1 MKRHM
6 ANSKWQIANGWSKG
20 FTLIEIVLVI
30 ALIGLTS
37 TLLISLVNPVQQFK
51 KANDAQRKADLRQL
65 QAVLELY
72 RADQGQYPA
81 ALPACGSAL
90 TSGTVTYLRKVPCDP
105 KNTGQFRYNY
115 TATTNTYTLTACL
128 ENVRDPQRDL
138 APTFPA
144 GNNALRCT
152 GGTTNRSYTLN
163 NP

>member
-1 MKRHM
+1 MNEEMKKIVHPFSLS
-6 ANSKWQIANGWSKG
+6 AG

-65 QAVLELY
+65 QAVFELY
-72 RADQGQYPA
+72 RADQGQYPPT
-81 ALPACGSAL
+81 LPVCGAAL

-105 KNTGQFRYNY
+105 KNTGQFRYTY
-115 TATTNTYTLTACL
+115 TPTINTYTLTACL
-128 ENVRDPQRDL
+128 ENVRDPQKD
-138 APTFPA
+138 TT
-144 GNNALRCT
+144 NNALSCT
-152 GGTTNRSYTLN
+152 GGTTNWSYTLN